1 MTLIFINLIQNKFK
15 LSLYIFLLI
24 VIAFLSYS
32 LLKTEKNIRTV
43 EEIVMKTPVVINKLE
58 NSSEN
63 LVFIAH
69 GFAGSSS
76 FMRAIAISLAQTG
89 YTTIRFDFLGH
100 GKHNTPYF
108 SDLSSLEK
116 TTGYFANQTHSII
129 DYYLKKYNKKSAV
142 IIGHSMASDIVIR
155 VAAERDDIDGVIG
168 ISTYSNTLTEN
179 KPKNVLIINGELE
192 HKLREKSLSLLQSYG
207 IEKPKENILYGSFL
221 NDNAR
226 KIISVDY
233 SDHIRILYSK
243 TTQKEVINWIG
254 QINEKVLEPVTNQ
267 QGFYSAMLL
276 FSLFFLFILTVNFF
290 PQENKMVSNIHLPRF
305 FFLLY

>member
-1 MTLIFINLIQNKFK
+1 MIQNKIK
-15 LSLYIFLLI
+15 IPLYIFLLI
-24 VIAFLSYS
+24 VISFLSYS
-32 LLKTEKNIRTV
+32 LLKTERNIHTV
-43 EEIVMKTPVVINKLE
+43 EEIVMETPVVINKLE

-76 FMRAIAISLAQTG
+76 FMRSIAISLAQTG

-108 SDLSSLEK
+108 SDLNSSEK
-116 TTGYFANQTHSII
+116 TTGYFVNQTHSVI

-192 HKLREKSLSLLQSYG
+192 HKLREKSLSLLQRYG

-276 FSLFFLFILTVNFF
+276 FSLFFFYTYSEFF
-290 PQENKMVSNIHLPRF
+290 SARK
-305 FFLLY
+305 